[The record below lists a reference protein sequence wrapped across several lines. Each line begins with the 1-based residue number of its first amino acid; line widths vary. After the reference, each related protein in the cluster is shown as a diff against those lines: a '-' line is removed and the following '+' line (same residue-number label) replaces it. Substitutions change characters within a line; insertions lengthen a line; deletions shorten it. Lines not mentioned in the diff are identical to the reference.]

1 MDRPL
6 PRRPWLILFGL
17 ALGICVSNGFAR
29 FSYGLI
35 LPAMQEDLNW
45 TYVEAGWINT
55 ANAIG
60 YVVGAVLTFLLVRR
74 VSAALLFTL
83 GMIGTSLCLVANGL
97 TENFWWLSSWR
108 IWTGVFGAFV
118 FIIGSTLA
126 ASLYQ
131 DDPRRNAFAIAM
143 TFGGGG
149 LGMVLSGVALPL
161 LFAQSGSS
169 AWPMSW
175 LGLGMASVVCCGF
188 SIWSAY
194 ALQGNVKTIGAAAPR
209 DRLPSGRMLALL
221 IGYGLFAAGYI
232 VYLTF
237 LIAWMQALNFS
248 SEMSAFVWLLVGLSM
263 MVSPFVWRPV
273 LARYMNGV
281 PFALAVGTTG
291 AGTLVPLIWPTAA
304 GLIAS
309 GVMFGLSVFI
319 APSAVTSFSRKNLPS
334 HLWGAALRLLTI
346 VFALGQTIGP
356 IAAGAVGDHFGD
368 IRFGLLGAGL
378 VLGLGAVIGLAQP
391 RLSSKTGETEAAGP

>member
-6 PRRPWLILFGL
+6 PWRPWLILFGL

-131 DDPRRNAFAIAM
+131 DDPRRNAFAI
-143 TFGGGG
+143 T
-149 LGMVLSGVALPL
+149 S
-161 LFAQSGSS
+161 
-169 AWPMSW
+169 
-175 LGLGMASVVCCGF
+175 
-188 SIWSAY
+188 
-194 ALQGNVKTIGAAAPR
+194 
-209 DRLPSGRMLALL
+209 
-221 IGYGLFAAGYI
+221 
-232 VYLTF
+232 
-237 LIAWMQALNFS
+237 
-248 SEMSAFVWLLVGLSM
+248 
-263 MVSPFVWRPV
+263 
-273 LARYMNGV
+273 
-281 PFALAVGTTG
+281 
-291 AGTLVPLIWPTAA
+291 
-304 GLIAS
+304 AS
-309 GVMFGLSVFI
+309 GGPGPNTTPPLTAMGKRVSRCSQ
-319 APSAVTSFSRKNLPS
+319 AP
-334 HLWGAALRLLTI
+334 
-346 VFALGQTIGP
+346 
-356 IAAGAVGDHFGD
+356 
-368 IRFGLLGAGL
+368 
-378 VLGLGAVIGLAQP
+378 
-391 RLSSKTGETEAAGP
+391 